1 MVKDSTYDRDYGV
14 LTDISEGL
22 NKFFGDTSGRTV
34 SLRTSHGFKK
44 TFNLDISDKLAED
57 VMHSGMV
64 YSAYNLFSKKGN
76 KIVGLLSLIALIA
89 LYQNGK
95 KL

>member
-1 MVKDSTYDRDYGV
+1 MTKDATYDRDYGV

-22 NKFFGDTSGRTV
+22 NEFFGDESGRTV

-44 TFNLDISDKLAED
+44 TFGLNITDKTAED
-57 VMHSGMV
+57 IMHSGMIF
-64 YSAYNLFSKKGN
+64 SAYNLFAEKGN
-76 KIVGLLSLIALIA
+76 RTVGFLSLIGLIA

-95 KL
+95 